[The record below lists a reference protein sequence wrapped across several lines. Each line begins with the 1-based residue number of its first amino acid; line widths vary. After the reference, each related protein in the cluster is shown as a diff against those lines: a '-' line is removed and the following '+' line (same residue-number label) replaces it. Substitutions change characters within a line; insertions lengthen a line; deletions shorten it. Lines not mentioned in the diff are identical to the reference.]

1 MLLAP
6 ADVPSLMRQDALALR
21 LCAANAIAR
30 NALTLPISML
40 ITVLDGLALVDLATS
55 Q

>member
-1 MLLAP
+1 M
-6 ADVPSLMRQDALALR
+6 PSH
-21 LCAANAIAR
+21 AAR
-30 NALTLPISML
+30 SALTLPISML

>member
-1 MLLAP
+1 
-6 ADVPSLMRQDALALR
+6 MRQDAMALR
-21 LCAANAIAR
+21 LCAARATAR
-30 NALTLPISML
+30 KALALPISML